1 MNAEQMVAKAHQPAA
16 TDYDIDP
23 VLANMLYGVATMPAN
38 DRFVALMAM
47 GREHGWVQL
56 IGMMAEF
63 IGLANSVAEN
73 AGLHA
78 ASLLV
83 EFGLAHP
90 YTAERINMPS
100 ILGALNG
107 LQLVKGIDTSTVC
120 HGCAFRRGSIAN
132 QSLCTTMDAEHCTSP
147 GEEAFMCH
155 ENMDTNGNPT
165 TGCRGFA
172 QRRAAN
178 NAALRAEE
186 ARNA

>member
-1 MNAEQMVAKAHQPAA
+1 MNAQQVVADEHRPAA

-23 VLANMLYGVATMPAN
+23 ELSNLLYGVATLPAN
-38 DRFVALMAM
+38 DRFMALLAM
-47 GREHGWVQL
+47 GGKYGWVQL

-63 IGLANSVAEN
+63 IGLACSVADN
-73 AGLHA
+73 AKEHA
-78 ASLLV
+78 EALLI
-83 EFGLAHP
+83 EFGVHP
-90 YTAERINMPS
+90 HIAEKINMPS

-132 QSLCTTMDAEHCTSP
+132 QCLPTTMDAELCTSP

-155 ENMDTNGNPT
+155 EDMDEKGNPT
-165 TGCRGFA
+165 AGCRGFA